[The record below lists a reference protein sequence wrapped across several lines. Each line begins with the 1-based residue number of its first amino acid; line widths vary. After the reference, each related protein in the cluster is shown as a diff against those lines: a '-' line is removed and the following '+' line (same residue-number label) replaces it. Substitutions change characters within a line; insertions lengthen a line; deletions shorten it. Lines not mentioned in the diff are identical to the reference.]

1 MFSSGGRR
9 QSDITEAHVRFE
21 DGLTKEQRILYSG
34 YVRDAL
40 RCIHNY
46 YQMIHDGLPREVAE
60 RYLPRGAKKE
70 RKDE

>member
-21 DGLTKEQRILYSG
+21 DGLTKEQRTVYSG
-34 YVRDAL
+34 YVMDAL
-40 RCIHNY
+40 RCIQDY
-46 YQMIHDGLPREVAE
+46 YQMIHDGLPRDVAE